1 MNDFIFHNPAKVYFG
16 KNQLEHLPEEL
27 AAFGTKVLMVYGC
40 LLYTSVK
47 WRFHG
52 DARRGWERRRRETPI
67 RLRTVYEM
75 PASSSAC
82 LAHTRSMASR
92 KARVCLLGMEDRQTR
107 PW

>member
-1 MNDFIFHNPAKVYFG
+1 MATRG
-16 KNQLEHLPEEL
+16 GGGREEAF
-27 AAFGTKVLMVYGC
+27 AASSQAAAGL
-40 LLYTSVK
+40 
-47 WRFHG
+47 
-52 DARRGWERRRRETPI
+52 RETPI
-67 RLRTVYEM
+67 QLRTVYEM